1 MSKSEEIQ
9 KYFAQVLKDRTIGV
23 KDRADILVY
32 GVGEHGI
39 DCRDAIADFV
49 LQVDK
54 VAEMAEMLALQEQAT
69 LVSERYLGTT
79 ERGEGNHYAC
89 VTRGPSNVY
98 MPIVPA
104 DVQGLNF
111 GDQVLVDPKSDR
123 IVGRDLAAPKSG
135 DVVRVE
141 SRPSDDPDHVY
152 VKHHDQLEL
161 ARLHHELAKDPA
173 KCQPGTEVVYDAE
186 RNFVVAEAQLEC
198 GGDDL
203 LVDLAAVPEVR
214 REDVGAP
221 HPVVDEILDDIR
233 IGAERKEWAELMGKR
248 DRRSY
253 LFVGITGGGKSHH
266 LKLISTELHDWIEQQ
281 TGHRTSRLIMVDA
294 SQFWSP
300 YFGETEQRIAR
311 WADKLYNLGKQT
323 LTDRDGNK
331 FRSPIVVVIEEC
343 ETLLRSRND
352 GTSNH
357 LFDRPLG
364 LLLQKTESLEGAL
377 EVPIIWLATTNRPD
391 LADAAALRRIGVR
404 RVNFR
409 TLNGSAARAVLAKKI
424 PASMP
429 VAGNAGS
436 NEERRAVCI
445 DQISAY
451 LQGDDPPQEVA
462 VATMDNAERHSV
474 NRRDLVTPAV
484 EEEAISWAIDR
495 CLSKSVRE
503 GDLLGLDARD
513 VIEFLHRHYSNLA
526 RTLRVHNIAEYCP
539 QWFDNEGPSVRHVE
553 PSSNAQRRPASLLV
567 A

>member
-9 KYFAQVLKDRTIGV
+9 KYFAQVLRDRTISA
-23 KDRADILVY
+23 KDRADIVVY

-39 DCRDAIADFV
+39 DSREAIADVV
-49 LQVDK
+49 LQLDK
-54 VAEMAEMLALQEQAT
+54 IAELQEALALQEQAT
-69 LVSERYLGTT
+69 LVSERYMGKI
-79 ERGEGNHYAC
+79 EHAEGHLYAM
-89 VTRGPSNVY
+89 VTRGPANVY
-98 MPIVPA
+98 LPIAPA
-104 DVQGLNF
+104 DVEGLNI
-111 GDQVLVDPKSDR
+111 GDQVLVNPKSDR
-123 IVGRDLAAPKSG
+123 IVGRDGAAPTSG

-141 SRPSDDPDHVY
+141 SRPSDDPQHVY

-161 ARLHHELAKDPA
+161 ARLHHELANDPT

-186 RNFVVAEAQLEC
+186 RNFVVAEARLDC

-214 REDVGAP
+214 REAVGAP

-233 IGAERKEWAELMGKR
+233 IGAERKEWAEQMGKR

-323 LTDRDGNK
+323 LTDRNGHA

-424 PASMP
+424 PSSMP
-429 VAGNAGS
+429 IAGDLGS
-436 NEERRAVCI
+436 NEERRTVCI
-445 DQISAY
+445 DQVAAY
-451 LQGDDPPQEVA
+451 LQGDEPPQELAVA
-462 VATMDNAERHSV
+462 VMDNSERRPI

-484 EEEAISWAIDR
+484 LEEAVSWAIDR
-495 CLSKSVRE
+495 CLSKSVRQ
-503 GDLLGLDARD
+503 DKLLGLDARD

-553 PSSNAQRRPASLLV
+553 PSSNTQRRPASLLV